1 MRALP
6 TLRPLEMLA
15 LWVCLPGLTLLSLFV
30 DVAKVAHAET
40 IGDMRKR
47 DVPIEHGPLD
57 ETSAIVVQDC
67 VVRFAEEVNV
77 PSTESGMIS
86 EQLVATGMSLR
97 WGDSI
102 ARLDDRSL
110 KIRSRAATLKL
121 DAAMQQIADDTELR
135 YAETALAEAQ
145 AELDASRSVYKDS
158 AGAIPMTTMRRL
170 RLGVERAELDVTRAK
185 KAAEQAKIE
194 VELRTADVSLIE
206 DTLRR
211 LHIQSPLS
219 GVVLEVFRQRGEW
232 VTAGDPIVR
241 IARLDRLDV
250 HALLSAE
257 QLPPQLCQDQ
267 TVVVRW
273 SDPATKQELLLRGRV
288 TAVQPQRLAGSRYR
302 FQANVENQKTSDG
315 RDWALYPGTE
325 VKMFVYPQNRKS
337 N

>member
-1 MRALP
+1 MNGYLP
-6 TLRPLEMLA
+6 
-15 LWVCLPGLTLLSLFV
+15 SLFKV
-30 DVAKVAHAET
+30 LSVLLISTGSFAMAAESVGDLSKQDVAIDHS
-40 IGDMRKR
+40 
-47 DVPIEHGPLD
+47 PLD
-57 ETSAIVVQDC
+57 ESSAIVVQDC

-77 PSTESGMIS
+77 PSTEAGMIA
-86 EQLVATGMSLR
+86 EQSVTTGASIR

-110 KIRSRAATLKL
+110 KIRSRAASLRL
-121 DAAMQQIADDTELR
+121 EAAMQQIADDIEQR

-158 AGAIPMTTMRRL
+158 AGAIPLTTMRRL
-170 RLGVERAELDVTRAK
+170 RLGVERAELDVNRAK

-194 VELRTADVSLIE
+194 VDLRTADLSMIE

-211 LHIQSPLS
+211 LHVQSPLS
-219 GVVLEVFRQRGEW
+219 GVVLEVFRHRGEW
-232 VTAGDPIVR
+232 VAAGEPIVR

-257 QLPPQLCQDQ
+257 QLPPQLCRDQ

-273 SDPATKQELLLRGRV
+273 TDPTSKQELLLRGRV

-325 VKMFVYPQNRKS
+325 VKMFVYPQSRKP

>member
-1 MRALP
+1 MNASSQSWRNIAILI
-6 TLRPLEMLA
+6 L
-15 LWVCLPGLTLLSLFV
+15 LTFSSVASAAESVGDLSKQ
-30 DVAKVAHAET
+30 D
-40 IGDMRKR
+40 I
-47 DVPIEHGPLD
+47 PIEHGPLD

-77 PSTESGMIS
+77 PSTEAGMIA
-86 EQLVATGMSLR
+86 EQTATTGASIR

-110 KIRSRAATLKL
+110 KIRSRAASLRL
-121 DAAMQQIADDTELR
+121 ESAMQQIADDIELR
-135 YAETALAEAQ
+135 YAETALQEAQ
-145 AELDASRSVYKDS
+145 AELDASRSVYQDS
-158 AGAIPMTTMRRL
+158 AGAIPLTTMRRL
-170 RLGVERAELDVTRAK
+170 RLGVERAELDVNRAK

-194 VELRTADVSLIE
+194 VDLRTADLSLIE

-219 GVVLEVFRQRGEW
+219 GVVLEVFRHRGEW
-232 VTAGDPIVR
+232 VAAGEPIVR

-257 QLPPQLCQDQ
+257 QLPPQLCRDQ

-273 SDPATKQELLLRGRV
+273 TDPTNKQELLLRGRV
-288 TAVQPQRLAGSRYR
+288 TAVQPQRLAGARYR

-325 VKMFVYPQNRKS
+325 VKMFVYPQSRKS